1 MREPENVFSNKKSTN
16 TYLKSDGFVLSG
28 SKRLP
33 GRKPTET
40 GPRRVKTYAERL
52 QEMKSDQK
60 FSTPVAPRSQY
71 GSSSKSPYDTCI

>member
-1 MREPENVFSNKKSTN
+1 MQF
-16 TYLKSDGFVLSG
+16 DGFVLSG

-33 GRKPTET
+33 GKKPTET

-71 GSSSKSPYDTCI
+71 GSSSKLQLFHFTRIEITILRFH